1 MPNRNSRRVASIAIA
16 VAVAVVTLLAY
27 LGDEP
32 SVGTAADE
40 ARTPR
45 AQRDDVEVSPRVLAP
60 AIATI
65 PSVEATASVD
75 AGGVPVQVGVHAP
88 AAVGVGET
96 FEARVQ
102 VEAPGGVR
110 RLLLAI
116 RFDKKRLRLVDAS
129 EGDFA
134 RRGPPAEFSVDE
146 PSDGNVQISLVV
158 RDDVWVAGAG
168 SASVL
173 RFEAI
178 APGTTMIEARDFS
191 VVDSG
196 ARRSAVTV
204 LHNATIAVR

>member
-1 MPNRNSRRVASIAIA
+1 
-16 VAVAVVTLLAY
+16 VAVAVVTLVAY
-27 LGDEP
+27 LREEP
-32 SVGTAADE
+32 SSGTAADE
-40 ARTPR
+40 AKTPR
-45 AQRDDVEVSPRVLAP
+45 AQHNDVEASPRLLAP
-60 AIATI
+60 TI
-65 PSVEATASVD
+65 PTSPSVEAVASVG

-88 AAVGVGET
+88 AAVAVGET

-110 RLLLAI
+110 RLLSAI

-134 RRGPPAEFSVDE
+134 RRGPPAQFAVDE

-178 APGTTMIEARDFS
+178 AAGTTTIEVRDFS

-204 LHNATIAVR
+204 LRNATIAIR